1 MDHDHGGQ
9 YFAICSLC
17 GYPHN
22 PQNKCP
28 VTLTDKI
35 RKDQEGA
42 GSIVI
47 DLNDLAKE
55 NAAFAARIRE
65 LEGIIGIER
74 IETKRSISDLDELLH
89 DLRKERN
96 VLIVECAAM
105 NSANGYLQSR
115 LALYSRLEKAV
126 ENYSFCGPI
135 ELWREIVAALDA
147 AKEGK

>member
-1 MDHDHGGQ
+1 MMDHDHGGQ

-65 LEGIIGIER
+65 LEER
-74 IETKRSISDLDELLH
+74 IKEECIDHNITVISWGRRGDKIRMLNKEIK
-89 DLRKERN
+89 DLR
-96 VLIVECAAM
+96 
-105 NSANGYLQSR
+105 
-115 LALYSRLEKAV
+115 
-126 ENYSFCGPI
+126 
-135 ELWREIVAALDA
+135 AALDA
-147 AKEGK
+147 KEGK